1 MSKFDKDLLTP
12 CPILRPTEAEFMDPI
27 GYLSSSPISEL
38 GKKYGIVKI
47 VPPEDWKPSF
57 QISPS
62 FKFHVRQQV
71 ISDLGITTRSRK
83 FFRESINRFLNM
95 RRKRLLKLSFK
106 VDGHKIYYY
115 DLYVLVEKL
124 GGFQALDKSIWQ
136 EVNKTFGVDPKS
148 RVIEM
153 EYNASIKYYASF
165 LKCNKSVEFP
175 ESDSDSESEN
185 CLICGDNDN
194 PQETLLCDHCDHA
207 FHMKCLNPPLSQIPA
222 TNWYCDKCLVGTGDY
237 GFEEHPEIK
246 YSIPEFY
253 KMCQEFDENFA
264 KDYNESKK
272 PTLDELEEKFWSFV
286 DVEKSD
292 LEVLYGADIHN
303 LKPGEIS
310 GFPMANT
317 PSIDLANAEN
327 RFYINHP
334 YNLTKLPFAK
344 GSLLNYINTSISG
357 MTVPWIY
364 IGSLLSTFCWHVED
378 HYTLSANYCHF
389 GATKKWYGIPS
400 SHADQFEM
408 LMRKSAPD
416 LFKKQPDLLHQLVTL
431 INPAEL
437 VRHGIPC
444 VYADQGPREFV
455 ITYPKVYH
463 AGFNSGFNFNEAVNF
478 AMDDWLEFGERSVHD
493 YRPIKKEDVF
503 NYYELVE
510 NILKDFNH
518 HSKRGNLSLAKRS
531 IDVLERFLNDQE
543 ILLRSAKLKN
553 MEIEYRPKAY
563 KKRQFDLEQKGEIED
578 EVEDLCFKCKT
589 HLGYQYCELYSAPGE
604 DQDKSIC
611 EGIKHERSEYEQQLP
626 TPEISPQEEVVRD
639 TSSTDASTLSE
650 SASSIQL
657 QAIAKAKCVMDE
669 YDILISQAK
678 KRSCEPEE
686 ESDSKRRKSR
696 RLRSLE
702 EEQFQKKAVNKHVDG
717 KMKGM
722 KRTKHRAK
730 IATESRRVC
739 LKCILDLEC
748 VPTNTKLIYQSYP
761 QKLRQTIDDAK
772 ANVNVLQSV

>member
-1 MSKFDKDLLTP
+1 MSKFDKNLLTP
-12 CPILRPTEAEFMDPI
+12 CPVLRPTETEFMDPI
-27 GYLSSSPISEL
+27 GYLSSGPISEL
-38 GKKYGIVKI
+38 GRKYGIVKI
-47 VPPEDWKPSF
+47 VPPESWKPSF
-57 QISPS
+57 QISHS

-106 VDGHKIYYY
+106 VDGHKVYYY

-124 GGFQALDKSIWQ
+124 GGFQEMDKSKWQ
-136 EVNKTFGVDPKS
+136 EVNQSFGVDLKS
-148 RVIEM
+148 RAIEM
-153 EYNASIKYYASF
+153 EYNATIKYYANF
-165 LKCNKSVEFP
+165 LKCNTFTDFP
-175 ESDSDSESEN
+175 DSDSDSESEN
-185 CLICGDNDN
+185 CLICGDNDS
-194 PQETLLCDHCDHA
+194 PQETLLCDNCDHA
-207 FHMKCLNPPLSQIPA
+207 FHMKCLSPPLTQIPA
-222 TNWYCDKCLVGTGDY
+222 TNWYCDKCLIGTGDY

-253 KMCQEFDENFA
+253 QMCKEFDEKFA
-264 KDYNESKK
+264 QDYCNGKK

-286 DVEKSD
+286 DIEKSD
-292 LEVLYGADIHN
+292 LEVMYGADIHN

-310 GFPMANT
+310 GFPMINT
-317 PSIDLANAEN
+317 PGLDLANAEN

-400 SHADQFEM
+400 LHANRFEQ
-408 LMRKSAPD
+408 LMRQSAPD
-416 LFKKQPDLLHQLVTL
+416 LFKKQPDLLHQLVSL

-437 VRHGIPC
+437 VRNGIPC

-478 AMDDWLEFGERSVHD
+478 AMDDWLEFGERSIID

-518 HSKRGNLSLAKRS
+518 HPKSGNLELAERS
-531 IDVLERFLNDQE
+531 IDVLERFLNQQE
-543 ILLRSAKLKN
+543 TFLSDAKLTHVK
-553 MEIEYRPKAY
+553 IEYRPKAY
-563 KKRQFDLEQKGEIED
+563 KKRQFDLEQKGEVED
-578 EVEDLCFKCKT
+578 EEEDLCFNCKT
-589 HLGYQYCELYSAPGE
+589 HLGYQYCEVCDTVDEYGGKPDG
-604 DQDKSIC
+604 DK
-611 EGIKHERSEYEQQLP
+611 IKQGKLEVHNHQLP
-626 TPEISPQEEVVRD
+626 TPEISPQEVVVK
-639 TSSTDASTLSE
+639 DASEADASIISE
-650 SASSIQL
+650 SNSSQQL
-657 QAIAKAKCVMDE
+657 QALSEPSCEMDE
-669 YDILISQAK
+669 FDQLILQAK
-678 KRSCEPEE
+678 KRSCEPED
-686 ESDSKRRKSR
+686 ESSSKRRKSK
-696 RLRSLE
+696 RLLSLE
-702 EEQFQKKAVNKHVDG
+702 EQQYQKKEITAEPTKKVKRMG
-717 KMKGM
+717 K
-722 KRTKHRAK
+722 TKHKSKKGPELNRL
-730 IATESRRVC
+730 C
-739 LKCILDLEC
+739 LKCTLDLDEI
-748 VPTNTKLIYQSYP
+748 PSGTKLIYQSYP
-761 QKLRQTIDDAK
+761 QRLRQIIDEAK
-772 ANVNVLQSV
+772 AKVRS